1 MENKINLFFFIKIAV
16 IIFLIW
22 IYRFNSEVSNFCK
35 YLDKKDVI
43 DEKLYTRNY
52 RLLAKYKKEKYSNI
66 VRTKEDILN
75 NGYYEMKHI
84 CRNGKVSKKKN
95 KLPKVSTSNSLGDY
109 KQTEKSKFYEYNKVN
124 TYNRKKMLDKIYYKN
139 VLEYSKNADFRFIK
153 KFIQRKNMAIFAL
166 YILHLAV
173 GVLHV
178 ILFNFLTSS
187 GKNVV
192 DIMKMFIPLY
202 ILWFIILVR
211 FFYNLRE
218 TGKYKNLLHLKSKMN
233 YTE

>member
-1 MENKINLFFFIKIAV
+1 
-16 IIFLIW
+16 
-22 IYRFNSEVSNFCK
+22 SNFCK

-139 VLEYSKNADFRFIK
+139 VLEYSKNADF
-153 KFIQRKNMAIFAL
+153 
-166 YILHLAV
+166 
-173 GVLHV
+173 
-178 ILFNFLTSS
+178 SS